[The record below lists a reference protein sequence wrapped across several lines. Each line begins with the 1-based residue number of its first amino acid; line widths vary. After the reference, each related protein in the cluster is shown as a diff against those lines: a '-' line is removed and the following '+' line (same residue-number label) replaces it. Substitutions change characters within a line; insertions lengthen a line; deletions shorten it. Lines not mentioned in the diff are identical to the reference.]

1 MAGGM
6 VYLVGAG
13 PGAPDLITVRGL
25 RCLREADVVVYDRLV
40 SSELLQ
46 ECRPSARRVYVGKAS
61 GSHALPQERINRLL
75 IKLAREGHVVCRL
88 KGGDPFVFGRGGE
101 EALALAEARVPF
113 EVVPGVTSAVA
124 VPGAAGI
131 PVTHRG
137 VARSFTVLS
146 GHGQGGVE
154 PDIDWEAA
162 ARLGGTLLFL
172 MGVSKLADIAARLMA
187 GGLHPSTPAA
197 VVEKGTMP
205 DQRTVVGTLE
215 CIAGLAKAAGVGS
228 PAILVVGEVVG
239 LQAHLSLQ
247 GNVPALSAALV

>member
-1 MAGGM
+1 M

-13 PGAPDLITVRGL
+13 PGAPDLITIRGL

-40 SSELLQ
+40 PSELLR
-46 ECRPSARRVYVGKAS
+46 ECRPAARRIYVGKAA
-61 GSHALPQERINRLL
+61 GNHALPQERINRLL
-75 IKLAREGHVVCRL
+75 IRLARRGLVVCRL

-124 VPGAAGI
+124 VPEAAGI

-137 VARSFTVLS
+137 VARSFTVLT
-146 GHGQGGVE
+146 GHGQGGGE

-172 MGVSKLADIAARLMA
+172 MGVSNLASIAARLIA
-187 GGLHPSTPAA
+187 GGLAPSTPAA
-197 VVEKGTMP
+197 VIEKGTTP
-205 DQRTVVGTLE
+205 EQRTVVGPLDRIATLARE
-215 CIAGLAKAAGVGS
+215 AGVKS
-228 PAILVVGEVVG
+228 PAICVVGDVVRLHAQIGAQIPAAEV
-239 LQAHLSLQ
+239 AF
-247 GNVPALSAALV
+247 AD